1 MRLFVAL
8 YPPEESRREML
19 RALRKLDPPADARHR
34 VSPLE
39 QVHMTVHFIGDTA
52 ARELPGVSES
62 VERSVA
68 GVRVFELR
76 PLRLVTFPER
86 GRPRLIA
93 LETDAPPALLEVQRR
108 LVHRLARSSRTKTGD
123 RFRPHLTLLRFT
135 GAAQPRDVD
144 AAVDLPAFRVE
155 GLSLMR
161 SILRPAG
168 AEHAEVARFA
178 LSEHG

>member
-1 MRLFVAL
+1 
-8 YPPEESRREML
+8 
-19 RALRKLDPPADARHR
+19 
-34 VSPLE
+34 
-39 QVHMTVHFIGDTA
+39 
-52 ARELPGVSES
+52 VSES

-68 GVRVFELR
+68 GVGAFELR

-93 LETDAPPALLEVQRR
+93 METDAPPALLEVQRR

-123 RFRPHLTLLRFT
+123 RFRPHLTLMRFT

-144 AAVDLPAFRVE
+144 APVELPPFRVE
-155 GLSLMR
+155 ALSLMR